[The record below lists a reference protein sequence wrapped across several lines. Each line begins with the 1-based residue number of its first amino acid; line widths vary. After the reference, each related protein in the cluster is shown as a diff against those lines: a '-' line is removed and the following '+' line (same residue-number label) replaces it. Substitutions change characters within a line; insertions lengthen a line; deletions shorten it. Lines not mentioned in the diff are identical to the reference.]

1 MHGSVRRA
9 RWMAASGAEIH
20 AHELDDR
27 GGGFSA
33 DSTDSRGDD
42 AGGGYHDAELSRGA
56 ETRDAAGIKVRRGDT
71 RWGAERRWE
80 LREGVVHAGGADVG
94 FVAAG
99 DGVFGAGRVVRDE
112 GFPERRVSRV
122 VVRVSTVV

>member
-1 MHGSVRRA
+1 MRRA

-56 ETRDAAGIKVRRGDT
+56 ETRVPSRARANSSARARD
-71 RWGAERRWE
+71 
-80 LREGVVHAGGADVG
+80 
-94 FVAAG
+94 VAA
-99 DGVFGAGRVVRDE
+99 
-112 GFPERRVSRV
+112 RRREKE
-122 VVRVSTVV
+122 